1 MRRERAVG
9 IVTSIAL
16 VVCAV
21 VAGWR
26 QGVAERMPA
35 LPKDGS
41 APPAGAHVVREA
53 LPLGPGLQSELG
65 SRPDS
70 GTAAALPGGAEA
82 APPPDPVDR
91 VLPHEQPLQ
100 RIAFTRYRLAWLDG
114 DELSVRRLG
123 DMQEVA
129 RIAAHGAQNVVALV
143 GGGFLSLGR
152 DRIQRVSGVEKRA
165 ERFARAPRLGPT
177 TLLPSSQN
185 AEQFWLY
192 YEGIPRLPLFDLAS
206 EPIADPAA
214 GVGPSLPPLEFTEL
228 AGFDRRALLGFGDGS
243 MLYTTA
249 EGLARIDPER
259 RRERL
264 PLSEIA
270 GRVWRLARSVRQDQV
285 WAATAQHLYRIEA
298 RAQAR
303 IIERLELPPH
313 PLALASAGRE
323 LALLSI
329 ETVSDE
335 SAALRVDVYTS
346 RADGAVHRRVL
357 RFDDHPSRAG
367 GAGLSARFL
376 PEVALSP
383 SGELVAAAGFGL
395 HVYDWG
401 SGRQLHPQ
409 NLAPST
415 P

>member
-1 MRRERAVG
+1 MKRERAVG
-9 IVTSIAL
+9 IITSIGL
-16 VVCAV
+16 LVCAV

-26 QGVAERMPA
+26 QGVAERMAA
-35 LPKDGS
+35 LPTDGS
-41 APPAGAHVVREA
+41 SAPTAVIREA
-53 LPLGPGLQSELG
+53 LPLGPASA
-65 SRPDS
+65 RPDA
-70 GTAAALPGGAEA
+70 GAKAALKTAAREA
-82 APPPDPVDR
+82 TPPPDPVDR

-100 RIAFTRYRLAWLDG
+100 RLAFTRYRLAWLDG

-129 RIAAHGAQNVVALV
+129 RIAAHGAQNVVGLV

-152 DRIQRVSGVEKRA
+152 DRIQRLSGVEKRA

-192 YEGIPRLPLFDLAS
+192 YEGIPRLPSFDLAAD
-206 EPIADPAA
+206 PIFDPAA
-214 GVGPSLPPLEFTEL
+214 GVGPSLPVLDFTEL
-228 AGFDRRALLGFGDGS
+228 VGFDRRALLAFGDGS
-243 MLYTTA
+243 LVYTTSD
-249 EGLARIDPER
+249 GLARLDPER

-264 PLSEIA
+264 PLAEIA
-270 GRVWRLARSVRQDQV
+270 GRVWRLVRTVRQDQV
-285 WAATAQHLYRIEA
+285 WAATAHHLYRIEA
-298 RAQAR
+298 RAPAR
-303 IIERLELPPH
+303 VLERIELPPH

-329 ETVSDE
+329 EDVLDE
-335 SAALRVDVYTS
+335 SASLRVDVYTL
-346 RADGAVHRRVL
+346 RAEGAAHRRVL
-357 RFDDHPSRAG
+357 RFEDYPARTRGDAG
-367 GAGLSARFL
+367 ASAPFL
-376 PEVALSP
+376 PEVALAP

-401 SGRQLHPQ
+401 TGRQLYPQ
-409 NLAPST
+409 NLAPGA